1 MQTTGSQTAAWPR
14 TEPRTFLMWSV
25 FLFWVTS
32 NFPRCLWAKH
42 IIKNFRSQSTKIK
55 VKCCLCGLERSESVP
70 SPPRRSWWRTPT
82 AAQSL
87 SASPWCL
94 CRSQCHPAST
104 CSTSPGRDKGERFQG
119 HMQTHCMKKT
129 FIKALACMSCLIPGL
144 HFVPCCHTSLPPTR
158 YSGI

>member
-1 MQTTGSQTAAWPR
+1 MQATGSQTAAWPR
-14 TEPRTFLMWSV
+14 IEPRTFFMWSV
-25 FLFWVTS
+25 FLFRVTNNYFQGVS
-32 NFPRCLWAKH
+32 E
-42 IIKNFRSQSTKIK
+42 QSTPSKSSVAK
-55 VKCCLCGLERSESVP
+55 DSGQVLNPLCGLERSESVP

-104 CSTSPGRDKGERFQG
+104 CSTSPGRDKGEGFMATCRHIAWKNIYQSINVHVLLNSRPPF
-119 HMQTHCMKKT
+119 
-129 FIKALACMSCLIPGL
+129 F
-144 HFVPCCHTSLPPTR
+144 PCCHTSLPPTR